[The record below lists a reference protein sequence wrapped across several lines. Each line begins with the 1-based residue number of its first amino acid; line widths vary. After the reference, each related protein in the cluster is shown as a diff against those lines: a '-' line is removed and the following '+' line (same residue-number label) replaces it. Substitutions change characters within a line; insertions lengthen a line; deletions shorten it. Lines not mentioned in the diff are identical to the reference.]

1 VLPFF
6 VHDKTLTCARQYW
19 VGPGLGSLLA
29 AGIYAILRYFRYWRL
44 NPGAD
49 ETEAEEVAEEEAQ
62 PGTDDVESARP
73 PTTGEKGPRRV

>member
-1 VLPFF
+1 VVPFI
-6 VHDKTLTCARQYW
+6 VRDEALTSAWQYW

-62 PGTDDVESARP
+62 PGTDDVENARP
-73 PTTGEKGPRRV
+73 STTGEKGPRRV